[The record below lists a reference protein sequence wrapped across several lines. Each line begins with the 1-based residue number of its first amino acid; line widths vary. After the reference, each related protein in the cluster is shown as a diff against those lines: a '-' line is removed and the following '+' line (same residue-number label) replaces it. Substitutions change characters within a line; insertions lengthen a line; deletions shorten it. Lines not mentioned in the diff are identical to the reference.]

1 MASCSAVKRVA
12 RYPWSGREEEREH
25 MPLYMS
31 QVAYTSEAV
40 AALTRNPE
48 DRVDVFERLV
58 EGMGGRL
65 LSFYYSFGEYDVLV
79 IYEAPDQSTAAAIVM
94 AAISPGHLGRVKTTV
109 LLSAEEGM
117 QAIRKAGEATYRAPG
132 QQ

>member
-1 MASCSAVKRVA
+1 
-12 RYPWSGREEEREH
+12 

-40 AALTRNPE
+40 AALTRKPE

-79 IYEAPDQSTAAAIVM
+79 IY
-94 AAISPGHLGRVKTTV
+94 
-109 LLSAEEGM
+109 
-117 QAIRKAGEATYRAPG
+117 
-132 QQ
+132 